1 MKTKLEKIDPKPT
14 ADLHFVQDEINLSC
28 EYCGIWLWYI
38 GDPQG
43 ESPLWPCECESVV
56 CLK

>member
-1 MKTKLEKIDPKPT
+1 
-14 ADLHFVQDEINLSC
+14 LHFVQLHC
-28 EYCGIWLWYI
+28 EFCAIWLWYI

>member
-1 MKTKLEKIDPKPT
+1 MKTKLEKMDPKPP
-14 ADLHFVQDEINLSC
+14 AVFLDEINLSC
-28 EYCGIWLWYI
+28 EACRIWLWYI

-43 ESPLWPCECESVV
+43 ESPLWPCECDSVV